1 MKIKFNDDFNYKLK
15 IALKKTF
22 TYALFISGLA
32 YASYKASENIPEN
45 NNETFIDVSGNLE
58 SNIAT
63 AIEEIKDNNEI
74 SMNIVEEEP
83 IEENIVESKPA
94 IEDTRKVVALTFDDG
109 PGKYT
114 DRLLDILKENDAKAT
129 FFVLGK
135 NIKYHEEAVQR
146 AYNEGHEIGMHGYS
160 HKQFIELG
168 KEDARKEL
176 VETYNILREIYVEPS
191 HLIRTPTG
199 SYNDDL
205 VQNLNYAFI
214 YWTIDTRDW
223 QSRDKE
229 KIKQIIRNEI
239 DVGVIIILHD
249 VHECSVD
256 AMEELLPELNDEYR
270 FVTVSEMFDIL
281 DNDLETCNVYKRA
294 KVND

>member
-1 MKIKFNDDFNYKLK
+1 MRINFDENFNYKLK

-32 YASYKASENIPEN
+32 YASCKASENIPEN
-45 NNETFIDVSGNLE
+45 SNETFIDVSGNLE

-94 IEDTRKVVALTFDDG
+94 IEDTRKVVTLTFDDG

-135 NIKYHEEAVQR
+135 NIKYYEEAVQR

-160 HKQFIELG
+160 HKTFIELG
-168 KEDARKEL
+168 KEGARKEL

-199 SYNDDL
+199 SCTDDL

-239 DVGVIIILHD
+239 NEGYIIILHD
-249 VHECSVD
+249 IHECSVD
-256 AMEELLPELNDEYR
+256 AMEELLPELTDEYR

-281 DNDLETCNVYKRA
+281 DNDLDTCNVYKKA
-294 KVND
+294 KVKD